1 MLIKRVGNGRDIDE
15 RVGNKPSQWRE
26 GGSRSLNIQDV
37 KLIGIYSLNKVV
49 PFSCPIKTGYTHT
62 PASAACRRVSTVW
75 PQF

>member
-37 KLIGIYSLNKVV
+37 KLIGIYSL
-49 PFSCPIKTGYTHT
+49 G
-62 PASAACRRVSTVW
+62 
-75 PQF
+75 